1 MDNNTAYEYLSEL
14 TADLDEKIR
23 GLDLAVSSV
32 DQSVN
37 EKAML
42 IRNKAVGILN
52 NVKEKSVDLSEAI
65 ADENELNSAVET
77 IRKKADSLYSEAIQ
91 KIDDLQAE
99 AAYAKEVEDSIK
111 AKETLTVS
119 DDEGL
124 VDMTDIEDARDA
136 TDMDESETKDD
147 IEGLI
152 DDGKIEYQ
160 QFERQEASAEKEKT
174 EVERSEVTKKALEVL
189 DDWLRPKEVRK

>member
-77 IRKKADSLYSEAIQ
+77 IRKKADYLYSEAIQ

>member
-1 MDNNTAYEYLSEL
+1 MSEL

>member
-65 ADENELNSAVET
+65 ADENELNSAVEM
-77 IRKKADSLYSEAIQ
+77 IRKKADYLYSEAIQ

-189 DDWLRPKEVRK
+189 DDWLGPKEVRK